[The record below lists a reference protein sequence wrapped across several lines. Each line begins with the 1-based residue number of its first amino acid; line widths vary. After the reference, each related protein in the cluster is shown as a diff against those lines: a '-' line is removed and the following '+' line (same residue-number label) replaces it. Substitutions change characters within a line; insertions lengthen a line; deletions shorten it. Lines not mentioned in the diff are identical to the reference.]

1 MTNGKNKYIQFR
13 LALDPEKDKIVIE
26 HLKRSRNITQ
36 FIRDLVMEDYKRCH
50 QGQNIHRAK

>member
-1 MTNGKNKYIQFR
+1 MTIGNRYIQFR
-13 LALDPEKDKIVIE
+13 LALDPEKDKMVIE

-50 QGQNIHRAK
+50 PELTTRRVK

>member
-1 MTNGKNKYIQFR
+1 MTNGNKYIQFR

-50 QGQNIHRAK
+50 QGLNTRRVK

>member
-1 MTNGKNKYIQFR
+1 MTNGTKYIQFR

-50 QGQNIHRAK
+50 QGLNTHRAK